1 MYESARLKVDH
12 VMGPQGPLTAADLP
26 THDTKRCT
34 LRRKAEV
41 VAAVRGGLLSLE
53 DACRRYALD
62 QQEFLS
68 WQCCIDCYGL
78 KGFGRPISRS

>member
-1 MYESARLKVDH
+1 MN
-12 VMGPQGPLTAADLP
+12 GPLTGEAVGLASKGVPPGGHVHLVGIDP
-26 THDTKRCT
+26 DFRRQAVGT
-34 LRRKAEV
+34 LLYR
-41 VAAVRGGLLSLE
+41 SFE

-78 KGFGRPISRS
+78 KGFGRTISRS